1 MMLTRGDEVLMFCT
15 EFSRQ
20 LDQIV
25 AFRVHLHRS
34 IAQST
39 ISGYKEKKKKKKPNL
54 RVWTGTETIES

>member
-1 MMLTRGDEVLMFCT
+1 MFCT
-15 EFSRQ
+15 EFSEQ

-25 AFRVHLHRS
+25 AFRVHLHRN